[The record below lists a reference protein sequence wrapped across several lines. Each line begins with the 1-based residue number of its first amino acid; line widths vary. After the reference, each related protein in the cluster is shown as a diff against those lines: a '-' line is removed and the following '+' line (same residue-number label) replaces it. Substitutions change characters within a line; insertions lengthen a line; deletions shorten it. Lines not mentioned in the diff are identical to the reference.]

1 MYSCGTYK
9 LYRAFI
15 VNLKVVVVTGFET
28 KEHIRPPQHPSQLCY
43 FAKERFKMILEF
55 FYVPFRNV
63 RVTSVLKVSSN
74 GTSGLVALCDKQ
86 LPWVTNDLS
95 KILCTLI
102 IGGEEV

>member
-9 LYRAFI
+9 LYCAFI
-15 VNLKVVVVTGFET
+15 VNLKVVVVTGSET
-28 KEHIRPPQHPSQLCY
+28 KEHTCIRPPQHPSQLCY

-74 GTSGLVALCDKQ
+74 ERFSRLVRQATSLGY
-86 LPWVTNDLS
+86 
-95 KILCTLI
+95 
-102 IGGEEV
+102 

>member
-28 KEHIRPPQHPSQLCY
+28 KEHIRRPQHPSQLCY
-43 FAKERFKMILEF
+43 FAKDFRIV
-55 FYVPFRNV
+55 YVPFRNA
-63 RVTSVLKVSSN
+63 RVTSVFIVSSN
-74 GTSGLVALCDKQ
+74 GTSGIVALGDKQ
-86 LPWVTNDLS
+86 LPWVNNDLS

-102 IGGEEV
+102 IDGEEV